1 MEISPEVI
9 DIGSFNSQENNV
21 VELKRS
27 VSFDDELDTDNIQS
41 DRLQSINFG
50 SGIELLMN
58 DKKKQENKKSADI
71 NIDDITNLE
80 NELND
85 LTDSRQTNDTRNKS
99 SGSGDN
105 IFSNLFNM
113 GTNKN
118 VEKLGSDIDSKTTAG
133 CGP

>member
-58 DKKKQENKKSADI
+58 DKKKTRKQKI
-71 NIDDITNLE
+71 
-80 NELND
+80 
-85 LTDSRQTNDTRNKS
+85 SRY
-99 SGSGDN
+99 
-105 IFSNLFNM
+105 
-113 GTNKN
+113 
-118 VEKLGSDIDSKTTAG
+118 
-133 CGP
+133 